1 MENPDPVLRV
11 RRHPLALPDVSQRRG
26 DKGGVAGEFECVDWY
41 FCKKSLSTVNRLG
54 LDPIPPA
61 SPAGAPLL
69 GRPPNLRCSQSYFPV
84 ASPRGAMDRT

>member
-41 FCKKSLSTVNRLG
+41 FCKKSL
-54 LDPIPPA
+54 
-61 SPAGAPLL
+61 
-69 GRPPNLRCSQSYFPV
+69 
-84 ASPRGAMDRT
+84 